1 MGQEKS
7 QAVSSELL
15 RRKVDAREYS
25 GDLALNWIFPTL
37 DVLPFGGS
45 IRSVGE
51 FNVRAYNRAYYHAK
65 RKPRRQTYSAEQLAR
80 RREQRAAAYKAN
92 IERERA
98 NARARYL
105 RNRERY
111 AAASRERQRKYR
123 AAP

>member
-15 RRKVDAREYS
+15 RRKVDTREYS
-25 GDLALNWIFPTL
+25 DLALNWILPTL
-37 DVLPFGGS
+37 AVLPTGGKV
-45 IRSVGE
+45 RSVGRRDI
-51 FNVRAYNRAYYHAK
+51 RAYNRAYYHAK
-65 RKPRRQTYSAEQLAR
+65 RKPRRQTYSAEQLSR
-80 RREQRAAAYKAN
+80 RREQRAAAYYRN

-105 RNRERY
+105 RNSERY